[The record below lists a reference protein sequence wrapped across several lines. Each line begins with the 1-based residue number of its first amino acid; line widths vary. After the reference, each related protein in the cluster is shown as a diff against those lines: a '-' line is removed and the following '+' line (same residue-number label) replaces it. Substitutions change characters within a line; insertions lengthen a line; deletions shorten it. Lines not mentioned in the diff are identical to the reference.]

1 MRYRNG
7 ANKYV
12 VGYAGLGFRGDAT
25 LENVNVKVM
34 YIKIGFRATGMEE
47 STYREHVR
55 MKTEGSGLSSGNISE
70 LANGCKRKILLRNIV
85 KKITRKEAER
95 ESAASVFMGVGRRI
109 FTNSSRFCGPPSFQL
124 LVWVPSFLEFLSS
137 SSSLTSM
144 NYSVWLMLCS
154 V

>member
-12 VGYAGLGFRGDAT
+12 VGSAGLGFRGDAT
-25 LENVNVKVM
+25 LENENVKVI
-34 YIKIGFRATGMEE
+34 YIKIGFRAMGMEE
-47 STYREHVR
+47 STYREYVR
-55 MKTEGSGLSSGNISE
+55 MNTEGSGLSSGNISE
-70 LANGCKRKILLRNIV
+70 LANECKRKILLRNSI
-85 KKITRKEAER
+85 KKNYKERGSKCFHGSWE
-95 ESAASVFMGVGRRI
+95 ENIS
-109 FTNSSRFCGPPSFQL
+109 FTNPSRFCGPPSVQL
-124 LVWVPSFLEFLSS
+124 LVWVPFFLEFLSS